1 MLETLLLIAADVPRT
16 VEWSPLVGGVMV
28 ICNILAIA
36 LGKATMSN
44 PGVGPALPNPD
55 MFGGMG
61 WPALLA
67 TTSLGHVIGFGAI
80 IGLANIGVL

>member
-1 MLETLLLIAADVPRT
+1 MIDFIFGTAVPRT
-16 VEWSPLVGGVMV
+16 VEWTPMVGAVMV

-36 LGKATMSN
+36 LGKSTMSAAS
-44 PGVGPALPNPD
+44 VGPALPNAK
-55 MFGGMG
+55 MFGDMG